1 MADGQI
7 TNKDLYEAQRATE
20 QKIGDLAVSVATL
33 VAEWRGVGE
42 RLDSGSVKMAD
53 FETRLRVLEAADGQR
68 RGMSAA
74 LTVALTLAGSSSTS
88 ALVTY
93 LLTSH

>member
-1 MADGQI
+1 MENAAATPVWVLGDEVRLTQVLCNLLVNAAKFTPADRSI
-7 TNKDLYEAQRATE
+7 WLT
-20 QKIGDLAVSVATL
+20 
-33 VAEWRGVGE
+33 
-42 RLDSGSVKMAD
+42 
-53 FETRLRVLEAADGQR
+53 LEAADGQR

-93 LLTSH
+93 LLTRH